1 MVHAPAKFYPFY
13 ICMWGTRGV
22 QCFKKHVKKE
32 NADEIDMKPFDRSI
46 DEQKEKQD
54 MWLLYP
60 EGALENKMNLKIPI
74 FQMMLFCQ
82 ILNS

>member
-1 MVHAPAKFYPFY
+1 V
-13 ICMWGTRGV
+13 
-22 QCFKKHVKKE
+22 

-60 EGALENKMNLKIPI
+60 DGALENKMNLKISI

-82 ILNS
+82 NLNS